1 MVTVSKNA
9 QLCLYLVLRDS
20 TIRCVSL
27 GLMGRVEST
36 GEVMMCALNKHL
48 PKEKVVVLGTLVL
61 AVVIKALSTA
71 EAGANTGQ
79 IQN

>member
-1 MVTVSKNA
+1 
-9 QLCLYLVLRDS
+9 
-20 TIRCVSL
+20 
-27 GLMGRVEST
+27 MGRVEST

-79 IQN
+79 IQD